1 VEIEVRSQDNLFAGG
16 RKMYPQFLRAPL
28 SSLIAIV
35 ALVPFACAQDIF
47 VTPIPNAP
55 FSAVIDVQRSF
66 VQPDGTVVNVKTLR
80 LIARDG
86 RGRIHNE
93 ARELVPVS
101 SSKTPQVRRI
111 HLYDPQTRMSAT
123 LDPQQKTYWTTIVN
137 RPPATVPPALL
148 AASPVGDM
156 LPANEFTK
164 QEDLGM
170 SEMEGVSVHGV
181 RQIQTIPAEASG
193 TGKETVVTDEYW
205 YSEELRIN
213 TQIKHNDPR
222 MGSVTMTVT
231 QVSRRE
237 PNASMFEIPSGY
249 NSPNQ

>member
-1 VEIEVRSQDNLFAGG
+1 
-16 RKMYPQFLRAPL
+16 MYRRFFRAPL
-28 SSLIAIV
+28 SYLTVIA

-55 FSAVIDVQRSF
+55 FSAMIDVQRSF
-66 VQPDGTVVNVKTLR
+66 VQPDGAVVNVKTLR
-80 LIARDG
+80 QIARDG
-86 RGRIHNE
+86 HGRIHNE

-101 SSKTPQVRRI
+101 SSETPQVRRI
-111 HLYDPQTRMSAT
+111 HLYDPETRMSAI
-123 LDPQQKTYWTTIVN
+123 LDPHEKTYWTTIVN
-137 RPPATVPPALL
+137 RPPTTVPPALL
-148 AASPVGDM
+148 DASPVGDM

-181 RQIQTIPAEASG
+181 RQAQTIPADASG
-193 TGKETVVTDEYW
+193 TGKEVVVTDEYW

-213 TQIKHNDPR
+213 MLIKHNDPR

-237 PNASMFEIPSGY
+237 PNSGMFEIPPGY
-249 NSPNQ
+249 SPPKQ

>member
-1 VEIEVRSQDNLFAGG
+1 
-16 RKMYPQFLRAPL
+16 MYRRFFRAPL
-28 SSLIAIV
+28 SYLIVIA
-35 ALVPFACAQDIF
+35 ALVPLACAQNIF

-66 VQPDGTVVNVKTLR
+66 VQPDGAVVNVKTLR
-80 LIARDG
+80 QIARDG
-86 RGRIHNE
+86 HGRIHNE

-101 SSKTPQVRRI
+101 SSQTPQVRRI
-111 HLYDPQTRMSAT
+111 HLYDPETRVSAI
-123 LDPQQKTYWTTIVN
+123 LDPHEKTYWTTIVN

-148 AASPVGDM
+148 DASPVGDM

-164 QEDLGM
+164 REDLGM

-181 RQIQTIPAEASG
+181 RHAQTLPADASG
-193 TGKETVVTDEYW
+193 TGKEVVVTDEYW

-213 TQIKHNDPR
+213 MLIKHNDPR

-237 PNASMFEIPSGY
+237 PNSGMFEIPPGY
-249 NSPNQ
+249 SPPKQ

>member
-1 VEIEVRSQDNLFAGG
+1 
-16 RKMYPQFLRAPL
+16 MYRRCSLAPL
-28 SSLIAIV
+28 SCLVVIA
-35 ALVPFACAQDIF
+35 ALVPLACAQDIF

-66 VQPDGTVVNVKTLR
+66 VQPNGAVVNLKTIR
-80 LIARDG
+80 QIARDG

-93 ARELVPVS
+93 ARELVSAS
-101 SSKTPQVRRI
+101 SSNTPQIRRI

-123 LDPQQKTYWTTIVN
+123 LNPHAKTYWTMIVN

-170 SEMEGVSVHGV
+170 NEMEGVSVHGV
-181 RQIQTIPAEASG
+181 RQTQIIPANASG
-193 TGKETVVTDEYW
+193 TGKDVVVTDEYW

-213 TQIKHNDPR
+213 MLIKHNDPR
-222 MGSVTMTVT
+222 MGSMTMTVT

-237 PNASMFEIPSGY
+237 PNSGMFEIPPGY
-249 NSPNQ
+249 NPPNE

>member
-1 VEIEVRSQDNLFAGG
+1 
-16 RKMYPQFLRAPL
+16 MYRRFFRAPL
-28 SSLIAIV
+28 SYLTVIA

-55 FSAVIDVQRSF
+55 FSAMIDVQRSF
-66 VQPDGTVVNVKTLR
+66 VQPDGAVVNVKTLR
-80 LIARDG
+80 QIARDG
-86 RGRIHNE
+86 HGRIHNE

-101 SSKTPQVRRI
+101 SSETPQVRRI
-111 HLYDPQTRMSAT
+111 HLYDPETRMSAI
-123 LDPQQKTYWTTIVN
+123 LDPLEKTYRTTIVN
-137 RPPATVPPALL
+137 RPPATVPPAPLD
-148 AASPVGDM
+148 ASPVGDM

-181 RQIQTIPAEASG
+181 RQAQTIPADASG
-193 TGKETVVTDEYW
+193 TGKEVVVTDEYW

-213 TQIKHNDPR
+213 MLIKHNDPR

-237 PNASMFEIPSGY
+237 PNSGMFEIPPGY
-249 NSPNQ
+249 SPPKQ

>member
-1 VEIEVRSQDNLFAGG
+1 
-16 RKMYPQFLRAPL
+16 MYRRFFRAPL
-28 SSLIAIV
+28 SYLTVIA

-55 FSAVIDVQRSF
+55 FSAMIDVQRSF
-66 VQPDGTVVNVKTLR
+66 VQPDGAVVNVKTLR
-80 LIARDG
+80 QIARDG
-86 RGRIHNE
+86 HGRIHNE

-101 SSKTPQVRRI
+101 SPETPQVRRI
-111 HLYDPQTRMSAT
+111 HLYDPETRMSAI
-123 LDPQQKTYWTTIVN
+123 LDPHEKTYRTTIVN
-137 RPPATVPPALL
+137 RPPTTLPPAPLD
-148 AASPVGDM
+148 ASPVGDM

-164 QEDLGM
+164 QEDLGV

-181 RQIQTIPAEASG
+181 RQAQTIPADASG
-193 TGKETVVTDEYW
+193 TGKEVVVTDEYW

-213 TQIKHNDPR
+213 MLIKHNDPR

-237 PNASMFEIPSGY
+237 PNSGMFEIPPGY
-249 NSPNQ
+249 SPPKQ

>member
-1 VEIEVRSQDNLFAGG
+1 
-16 RKMYPQFLRAPL
+16 MYRRFSGSPISCLI
-28 SSLIAIV
+28 LIA
-35 ALVPFACAQDIF
+35 ALVPFASAQDIF

-55 FSAVIDVQRSF
+55 FGAVIDVQRSF
-66 VQPDGTVVNVKTLR
+66 VQPDGSTANVKTIR
-80 LIARDG
+80 EIARDG
-86 RGRIHNE
+86 QGRIHNE
-93 ARELVPVS
+93 AREMVPVS

-111 HLYDPQTRMSAT
+111 HLYDPQTRMSAI
-123 LDPQQKTYWTTIVN
+123 LDPHQKTYWTMIVN
-137 RPPATVPPALL
+137 HPPATMPPSLQ

-170 SEMEGVSVHGV
+170 SQMEGVSVHGV
-181 RQIQTIPAEASG
+181 RQTQAIPADASG
-193 TGKETVVTDEYW
+193 TGKDVVVTDEYW

-213 TQIKHNDPR
+213 MLIKHNDPR

-237 PNASMFEIPSGY
+237 PNSSMFEIPPGY
-249 NSPNQ
+249 KPPNR

>member
-1 VEIEVRSQDNLFAGG
+1 
-16 RKMYPQFLRAPL
+16 MYRRFSGVPL
-28 SSLIAIV
+28 SCLILIA
-35 ALVPFACAQDIF
+35 ALVPFAGAQDIF

-55 FSAVIDVQRSF
+55 FSAMIDVQRSF
-66 VQPDGTVVNVKTLR
+66 VQPNGAVVNVKTIR
-80 LIARDG
+80 QIARDG

-93 ARELVPVS
+93 GRDLVPAS
-101 SSKTPQVRRI
+101 SSVTPQVRRI
-111 HLYDPQTRMSAT
+111 HLYDPQTRISA
-123 LDPQQKTYWTTIVN
+123 LVDPLHKTFWTMVVN

-181 RQIQTIPAEASG
+181 RQTQTISADASG
-193 TGKETVVTDEYW
+193 TGKDVVITDEYW

-213 TQIKHNDPR
+213 VVIKHNDPR

-231 QVSRRE
+231 QVSRAE
-237 PNASMFEIPSGY
+237 PGAALFEIPNDY
-249 NSPNQ
+249 KLQ

>member
-1 VEIEVRSQDNLFAGG
+1 
-16 RKMYPQFLRAPL
+16 MYRRFFRAPL
-28 SSLIAIV
+28 SYLTVIA

-55 FSAVIDVQRSF
+55 FSAMIDVQRSF
-66 VQPDGTVVNVKTLR
+66 VQPDGAVVNVKTLR
-80 LIARDG
+80 QIARDG
-86 RGRIHNE
+86 HGRIHNE

-101 SSKTPQVRRI
+101 SSETPQVRRI
-111 HLYDPQTRMSAT
+111 HLYDPETRMSAI
-123 LDPQQKTYWTTIVN
+123 LDPHEKTYWTTIVN
-137 RPPATVPPALL
+137 RPPTTVPPALL
-148 AASPVGDM
+148 DASPVGDM

-164 QEDLGM
+164 HEDLGM

-181 RQIQTIPAEASG
+181 RQAQTIPADASG
-193 TGKETVVTDEYW
+193 TGKEVVVTDEYW

-213 TQIKHNDPR
+213 MLIKHNDPR

-237 PNASMFEIPSGY
+237 PNSGMFEIPPGY
-249 NSPNQ
+249 SPPKQ